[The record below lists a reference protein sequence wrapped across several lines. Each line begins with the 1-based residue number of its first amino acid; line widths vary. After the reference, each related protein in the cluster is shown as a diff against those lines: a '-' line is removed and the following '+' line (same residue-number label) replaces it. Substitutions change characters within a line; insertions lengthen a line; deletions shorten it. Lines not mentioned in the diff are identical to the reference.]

1 MSHLLDQQ
9 LIRVFVALC
18 DELDTPLSKS
28 LKKAAKEGDWLTI
41 VQTKVNPSDYE
52 NASDYY
58 RDALCGNFLRKAPIR
73 VPGINPA
80 DATYE
85 SFWQNERHNHQTNL
99 RLMRFSDNYGLHH
112 GDLPLVEFF
121 SKVKRKISSILG
133 RVPDDLTGKFGKGST
148 FTDIGEFT
156 TLPDKMSNRPSITK
170 DARDLLPL
178 ISGSAWFRALVGDH
192 QSMSDPETIR
202 GNRFTTVRKTAL
214 VDRGI
219 CIEASINVY
228 LQLAV
233 GTHFANRL
241 AFAGLVKEKSQDI
254 HRNLA
259 KQASLTGELATLDL
273 TDASDLVCYQLV
285 RLVMPDD
292 WFQVLCAMRSTF
304 TQVKKKW
311 VKVEKFSSM
320 GNGFTFELM
329 TLILLSMSACLAEER
344 GIVVQIGSNISVYG
358 DDIIVPTELV
368 PDLRA
373 CLTFCGLKLNAR
385 KTFADGP
392 FRESCGGDFFGG
404 VDVSPFYLKELPNE
418 PQQHIA
424 LVNGVRRMGRQH
436 RNGVVDFPALRKPWF
451 RALDGL
457 PSHIRRL
464 RGPEHL
470 GDIVIHDDYDHWYED
485 SSVAKRKNLAFR
497 ETPDKRKFVRAYVPV
512 QRTLRLSEWSPLVVL
527 ASALYGVPSNGVVP
541 RRNGKDVVQGH
552 KVRWT
557 AVGW

>member
-9 LIRVFVALC
+9 LIRVFTTLC
-18 DELDTPLSKS
+18 DELDTPLSKG
-28 LKKAAKEGDWLTI
+28 LKKAAMKGDWLTI
-41 VQTKVNPSDYE
+41 VQTKVNPSDYTT
-52 NASDYY
+52 ASDYY
-58 RDALCGNFLRKAPIR
+58 KDALCGNFLRKAPIR
-73 VPGINPA
+73 IPGINPA
-80 DATYE
+80 EATYE
-85 SFWQNERHNHQTNL
+85 SFWKNERCNHQTNL
-99 RLMRFSDNYGLHH
+99 RLMRFSDNYGLDHK
-112 GDLPLVEFF
+112 DLPLVEFF
-121 SKVKRKISSILG
+121 SKVKRRISSILG
-133 RVPDDLTGKFGKGST
+133 RVPDDLVGKFGKGST

-156 TLPDKMSNRPSITK
+156 TLPDKMSNRPSITE

-178 ISGSAWFRALVGDH
+178 LSGSAWFRALVGDH
-192 QSMSDPETIR
+192 QSVSDPETVR

-233 GTHFANRL
+233 GSHFANRL
-241 AFAGLVKEKSQDI
+241 AYAGLVKEKSQDI
-254 HRNLA
+254 HRHLA
-259 KQASLTGELATLDL
+259 QQASLTGELATLDL

-285 RLVMPDD
+285 KLVMPDD
-292 WFQVLCAMRSTF
+292 WFQVLCATRSAF

-329 TLILLSMSACLAEER
+329 TLILLSLSAVLAEER

-373 CLTFCGLKLNAR
+373 CLTFCGLKLNVR
-385 KTFADGP
+385 KTFAEGP

-436 RNGVVDFPALRKPWF
+436 RNGAVDFPALRKPWF
-451 RALDGL
+451 RAMDGL
-457 PSHIRRL
+457 PSPIRRL

-470 GDIVIHDDYDHWYED
+470 GDIVIHDDYDRWYED
-485 SSVAKRKNLAFR
+485 SSVARRKNLAFR

-512 QRTLRLSEWSPLVVL
+512 QRTVKLSEWSPLVVL
-527 ASALYGVPSNGVVP
+527 ASALYGVPSSGVVP